1 MKKFR
6 NYLIIFTICF
16 LFLFTSCKSTKITID
31 NLSSKVDASLVDA
44 KKVSLHMEM
53 TDSENLVYDYKKIVE
68 LNQNTAVV
76 KTETTKLNSKFEL
89 QTTTTEEQISNYSKD
104 DFFNLKL
111 GKSLV
116 TNIQSSK
123 NKISFDVTSENVQT
137 VLNSAQVSIQGIAS
151 FEFEFEKGKIIN
163 YTCKYTTDT
172 TRQVV
177 ITCVYEY

>member
-1 MKKFR
+1 MKKIKIC
-6 NYLIIFTICF
+6 LVILASCF

-44 KKVSLHMEM
+44 KKVTAHMEM
-53 TDSENLVYDYKKIVE
+53 TEANSLVYDFKKIVE
-68 LNQNTAVV
+68 INQNNAIV

-89 QTTTTEEQISNYSKD
+89 QTTTTEEQITNYSSD

-116 TNIQSSK
+116 TNIQTSK
-123 NKISFDVTSENVQT
+123 NKISFDVTSENIQT
-137 VLNSAQVSIQGIAS
+137 VLNSAQVSIQGNAS
-151 FEFEFEKGKIIN
+151 FEFVFEKGKIMN

-172 TRQVV
+172 LRNVV
-177 ITCVYEY
+177 ITCIYEY